1 MSKKLDFRAL
11 SLTLFIAGLATF
23 ILCIAGD
30 LIFDWTM
37 YQLWMLLMPG
47 FVWPLTPSG
56 IIFALI
62 WLISY
67 SVYFAAIIVFP
78 YYLFVERKSV

>member
-11 SLTLFIAGLATF
+11 LLSLFIAGLVTF

-47 FVWPLTPSG
+47 FTWPLTPSG

-62 WLISY
+62 WLIAY
-67 SVYFAAIIVFP
+67 SVYFAAIIVYP
-78 YYLFVERKSV
+78 YNLFVERKST

>member
-1 MSKKLDFRAL
+1 MSKKLDFQAL
-11 SLTLFIAGLATF
+11 SLTLFIAGLITF

-30 LIFDWTM
+30 LIFDWSM

-47 FVWPLTPSG
+47 FTWTLTMSG

-62 WLISY
+62 WLIAY
-67 SVYFAAIIVFP
+67 SLHFAAIIVFP
-78 YYLFVERKSV
+78 YNLFVERKSV